1 MAADDRGRLVLAW
14 AFARLDR
21 PAFALASGLALAAVI
36 FALTLAVVLK
46 GAPPGVAVGPNLAHL
61 AFYFPGY
68 TVSFGGALVGAAYA
82 GAAGAAWGFVLATL
96 WNSAHALVLALIRMR
111 ANLDSYS
118 ID

>member
-1 MAADDRGRLVLAW
+1 MSLDERGRLVVAW

-21 PAFALASGLALAAVI
+21 PAFALASAATFAAVI
-36 FALTLAVVLK
+36 FLLTVAIVLK

-68 TVSFGGALVGAAYA
+68 SVTLGGACVGAAYGGAVGA
-82 GAAGAAWGFVLATL
+82 GWGFVLATL
-96 WNSAHALVLALIRMR
+96 WNLAHALLLALVRVR
-111 ANLDSYS
+111 ADLDSYS

>member
-1 MAADDRGRLVLAW
+1 MSLDDRGRLVLAW

-21 PAFALASGLALAAVI
+21 PAFALASAATFAAVI
-36 FALTLAVVLK
+36 FVLTVTIVLK

-68 TVSFGGALVGAAYA
+68 TVTFGGAVVGATYA

-96 WNSAHALVLALIRMR
+96 WNLAHALLLAVIRVR
-111 ANLDSYS
+111 AQLSFYS